1 MTDKDDEKPEFPD
14 DFGFSGQ
21 AEEAMRRY
29 HLRRALLDPAC
40 GPQRVVHYVVA
51 MGRVELHGGEVVLKK
66 EVAAPFR
73 PQRIIIRAIFAPLP
87 PWIVFLAKW
96 FSWVVVPWFAVEWDD
111 YLERD
116 ALRLCFTR
124 PAKDLYKWAD
134 TRVQRLAL
142 RDANLV
148 SVKVQGAEALVNPI
162 SATLFVAMPVR
173 LELPTV
179 SPGQAIEVVFAGT
192 GGPFDVVIQ
201 GTSLE

>member
-40 GPQRVVHYVVA
+40 GPQRVVTYSVH
-51 MGRVELHGGEVVLKK
+51 MGRVELTGKKVVVSKDL
-66 EVAAPFR
+66 AAPFR
-73 PQRIIIRAIFAPLP
+73 PQRILIRAIFAPIP
-87 PWIVFLAKW
+87 AWIVWLAKW

-111 YLERD
+111 DLERD
-116 ALRLCFTR
+116 ALRPCLTR

-134 TRVQRLAL
+134 AKSQRLAL
-142 RDANLV
+142 RDAHLV
-148 SVKVQGAEALVNPI
+148 SVKAQGTEALVNPI

-179 SPGQAIEVVFAGT
+179 SPGQPIEVVFGGT